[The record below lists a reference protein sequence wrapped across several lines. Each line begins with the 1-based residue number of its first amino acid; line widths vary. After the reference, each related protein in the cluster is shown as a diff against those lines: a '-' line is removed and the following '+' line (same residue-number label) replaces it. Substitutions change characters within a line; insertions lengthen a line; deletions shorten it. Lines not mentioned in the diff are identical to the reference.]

1 MGKVLSAQ
9 GSGYFPG
16 CIEPYGGYFSLI
28 NAMKIYWRVKS
39 WTISG
44 EYAYG
49 PYSYDFSQT
58 FTSTLSEEASLVCL
72 ANNLDTDFYPDVEV
86 GNTGRTY
93 FQRPY
98 SFYWNSSSLFYP
110 DLLWQ
115 ISFPDPAFPDERSV
129 GTQLS
134 DFNEATYTILGY
146 TMPCGVTKKDGDEFI
161 SEANNVI
168 VVPASYWSYGGT
180 YDTSTGEPLT

>member
-16 CIEPYGGYFSLI
+16 CIEPYGGYFSLS

-44 EYAYG
+44 QYVYG
-49 PYSYDFSQT
+49 TYSYDFSQT
-58 FTSTLSEEASLVCL
+58 FTSTLSEEAHLVCI
-72 ANNLDTDFYPDVEV
+72 ANNLNTDFYPDVEV
-86 GNTGRTY
+86 GNNGRTY

-98 SFYWNSSSLFYP
+98 LFYWNSSSLFYP
-110 DLLWQ
+110 RLEWK
-115 ISFPDPAFPDERSV
+115 ISFPDPAFPDERWV
-129 GTQLS
+129 TT
-134 DFNEATYTILGY
+134 EAEDSNSSSYTILGY
-146 TMPCGVTKKDGDEFI
+146 TLPCYVLKKDGDEFI
-161 SEANNVI
+161 SEANNVTA
-168 VVPASYWSYGGT
+168 VPASYWSFGGT